1 MDAVVYAEAVTLT
14 EYQKGLEEGS
24 LERTM
29 VETFTKTSDLL
40 AAFPIRPAVNGKYK
54 YQRIANLPSVAFRA
68 LNELGNESTGKMTLD
83 EEGIFYMDE
92 YIKVDRALV
101 DTLGPMH
108 RAKQTEMKSIA
119 MSQEISRTLVNGDNS
134 DDPREFDGLKKRCTV
149 LNTNLF
155 HNSGS
160 SGGAALSLSNLDII
174 NRAVN
179 GITHWLFPYNLM
191 AYMDAAARNP
201 SLLNH
206 SVQTGYD
213 VEMGKV
219 VTKYQ
224 GKPILYGYEPDDSPL
239 LLDFDEVASGGGS
252 AVTSSIY
259 GLALRGDRCFMIE
272 GTPLTVRDEGQLQG
286 EPFLSTH
293 AKWDLGMVCEHPR
306 SVARLTSVTK
316 AAIVA

>member
-1 MDAVVYAEAVTLT
+1 MDAIVYAEAVPLT
-14 EYQKGLEEGS
+14 EYAKGLPDGS

-40 AAFPIRPAVNGKYK
+40 AAMPIRPAVNGKYK
-54 YQRIANLPSVAFRA
+54 YQRIATLPSVQFRG
-68 LNELGNESTGKMTLD
+68 LNEEGNESSGKFTLD

-101 DTLGPMH
+101 DNYGPMH
-108 RAKQTEMKSIA
+108 RAKQTELKAIA
-119 MSQEISRTLVNGDNS
+119 MSQEISRALVHGDNS
-134 DDPREFDGLKKRCTV
+134 DDPREFDGFKRRCTV
-149 LNTNLF
+149 LNKTLF
-155 HNSGS
+155 HNSAA
-160 SGGAALSLSNLDII
+160 SGGGALSLAKLDIV

-201 SLLNH
+201 SIINNA
-206 SVQTGYD
+206 VTQAYD
-213 VEMGKV
+213 TEMGRV

-224 GKPILYGYEPDDSPL
+224 GKPILYGYAPDDSPL
-239 LLDFDEVASGGGS
+239 LLDFDEVASGGGG

-259 GLALRGDRCFMIE
+259 GLALRGDRTFMIE
-272 GTPLTVRDEGQLQG
+272 GTPMTVRDEGQLIG
-286 EPFLSTH
+286 SPWLSTH
-293 AKWDLGMVCEHPR
+293 CKWDVGLVSEHPR
-306 SVARLTSVTK
+306 ALARLTSITE